1 MIVLDRVTANI
12 NLRNK
17 HPAPVLSQVDLV
29 IPSDRRIA
37 LLGASRP
44 EAQTLINMF
53 GGLAYPTDGQIV
65 RKASVSFP
73 IGYFGGFVPDVPTR
87 VNIAHLARIYEL
99 DIKTIVDFVEQSV
112 RPNPD
117 FDRPF
122 GDLPR
127 NIQRRIATIVA
138 YTLPFDVYVL
148 MQDAVH
154 GKPHPKNV
162 ALSLFE
168 HRNRTSGMIISV
180 TEPKFALDYC
190 DMAMV
195 LDRGQLIMC
204 EDVESGL
211 ALSKELMEAKAEHL
225 AQVREE
231 RRQMAELR
239 RAERQEARAERAAE
253 DEQDAIE
260 ERPEE
265 REDRPERGERPDRAE
280 RQQRR
285 EERRLRRLKRK
296 QEA

>member
-1 MIVLDRVTANI
+1 MIVLDRVSANI

-17 HPAPVLSQVDLV
+17 HPAPVLSRVDLV

-37 LLGASRP
+37 LLGASKP

-53 GGLAYPTDGQIV
+53 GGLSYPADGQIV

-73 IGYFGGFVPDVPTR
+73 IGYFGGFIPDVPTR

-99 DIKTIVDFVEQSV
+99 DIKAIVDFVEQSV

-127 NIQRRIATIVA
+127 IVQRRIATIVA

-148 MQDAVH
+148 MQEVVR
-154 GKPHPKNV
+154 GKSHPRNV

-168 HRNRTSGMIISV
+168 HRNRTSGMIIAV
-180 TEPKFALDYC
+180 NEPKFALDYC

-195 LDRGQLIMC
+195 LDRGQLLLC

-211 ALSKELMEAKAEHL
+211 ALSKELTEAKARHL
-225 AQVREE
+225 AQMREE
-231 RRQMAELR
+231 RRQLNALR
-239 RAERQEARAERAAE
+239 RAERQEERAERAAE

-260 ERPEE
+260 EIPEREERPEP
-265 REDRPERGERPDRAE
+265 DERPDRAE
-280 RQQRR
+280 RLQRR
-285 EERRLRRLKRK
+285 EERRLRRLQRK